1 MIYLIDH
8 EDSFTFNLAHLLEEF
23 DDIYVSNYY
32 NINKA
37 KIDKAKIIVLSPGP
51 GEPKDYPITTKIY
64 NKFKNRKKIIGICLG
79 FQQILYAEG
88 GKIIQQNKIFHG
100 YQSTISVLPSTKI
113 FKNIKN
119 LSVGRYHS
127 LKLQEP
133 FYSNTLKITMRCKVT
148 KAAMALEDHTNNI
161 FGFQFHPDS
170 FLTKNGKFL
179 IQKILSA

>member
-8 EDSFTFNLAHLLEEF
+8 EDSFTFNLAHLLGEF

-32 NINKA
+32 NIDKTKISRA
-37 KIDKAKIIVLSPGP
+37 KTIVLSPGP
-51 GEPKDYPITTKIY
+51 GEPKDYPITNNIY
-64 NKFKNRKKIIGICLG
+64 NKFKGKKKIIGICLG

-100 YQSTISVLPSTKI
+100 YQSTISVLPSSKI

-133 FYSNTLKITMRCKVT
+133 FTSNTLKITMRCKIT
-148 KAAMALEDHTNNI
+148 KAAMALEDHVNNI

>member
-1 MIYLIDH
+1 MIYLVDH
-8 EDSFTFNLAHLLEEF
+8 EDSFTFNLAHILGEF
-23 DDIYVSNYY
+23 DNVVVSNYY
-32 NINKA
+32 EIDKQKIAKA
-37 KIDKAKIIVLSPGP
+37 KTIVLSPGP

-64 NKFKNRKKIIGICLG
+64 NQFKGRKKILGVCLG

-100 YQSTISVLPSTKI
+100 YQSVVSILPSSKL
-113 FKNIKN
+113 FKKMKN

-133 FYSNTLKITMRCKVT
+133 FHSNALQITMRCKVT
-148 KAAMALEDHTNNI
+148 KAAMALEDHTHNV
-161 FGFQFHPDS
+161 FGFQFHPES

>member
-8 EDSFTFNLAHLLEEF
+8 EDSFTFNLAHLLGEF
-23 DDIYVSNYY
+23 DDVVVSNYY
-32 NINKA
+32 EIDKL
-37 KIDKAKIIVLSPGP
+37 KIVKAKIIVLSPGP

-64 NKFKNRKKIIGICLG
+64 NQFKGKKKILGVCLG

-100 YQSTISVLPSTKI
+100 YQSVVLTLPSSKL

-119 LSVGRYHS
+119 LSAGRYHS

-133 FYSNTLKITMRCKVT
+133 FYSNTLKITMRCKMT
-148 KAAMALEDHTNNI
+148 KTAMALEDITNNV

-170 FLTKNGKFL
+170 FLTKNGKLL

>member
-8 EDSFTFNLAHLLEEF
+8 EDSFTFNLAHLLGEF

-32 NINKA
+32 NIDKIKIARA
-37 KIDKAKIIVLSPGP
+37 KTIVLSPGP

-64 NKFKNRKKIIGICLG
+64 NKFKSKKKIIGICLG
-79 FQQILYAEG
+79 FQHILYAEG

-100 YQSTISVLPSTKI
+100 YQSKISVLPTTKV

-119 LSVGRYHS
+119 LTVGRYHS

-148 KAAMALEDHTNNI
+148 KAAMALEDSANNI

>member
-8 EDSFTFNLAHLLEEF
+8 EDSFTFNLAHLLGEF

-32 NINKA
+32 DIDRIKISKA
-37 KIDKAKIIVLSPGP
+37 KTIVLSPGP
-51 GEPKDYPITTKIY
+51 GNPKDYPITNNIY
-64 NKFKNRKKIIGICLG
+64 KKFKGKKKIIGICLG

-100 YQSTISVLPSTKI
+100 YQSSISVLPSTKI
-113 FKNIKN
+113 FKNIKS

-133 FYSNTLKITMRCKVT
+133 FNSNTLKITMRCKIT
-148 KAAMALEDHTNNI
+148 KAAMALEDHVNNI

>member
-8 EDSFTFNLAHLLEEF
+8 EDSFTFNLAHLLGKF
-23 DDIYVSNYY
+23 DDVVVSNYY
-32 NINKA
+32 DIDKSKIAKA
-37 KIDKAKIIVLSPGP
+37 KTIVLSPGP
-51 GEPKDYPITTKIY
+51 GEPKDYPITSKMY
-64 NKFKNRKKIIGICLG
+64 HQFRGKKKFLGICLG

-100 YQSTISVLPSTKI
+100 YQSIISVLPSSKV
-113 FKNIKN
+113 FKNIKS

-133 FYSNTLKITMRCKVT
+133 FYSNTLKITMRCKTT
-148 KAAMALEDHTNNI
+148 KVAMALEDHANNV

-170 FLTKNGKFL
+170 FLTNNGKFL
-179 IQKILSA
+179 IQKILST

>member
-8 EDSFTFNLAHLLEEF
+8 EDSFTFNLAHLLSEF
-23 DDIYVSNYY
+23 DDVVVSNYY
-32 NINKA
+32 EIDKS
-37 KIDKAKIIVLSPGP
+37 KIAKAKIIVLSPGP

-64 NKFKNRKKIIGICLG
+64 NQFKGKKKILGVCLG

-100 YQSTISVLPSTKI
+100 YQSVVSILPSSKL

-119 LSVGRYHS
+119 LSVCRYHS
-127 LKLQEP
+127 LKLQEH
-133 FYSNTLKITMRCKVT
+133 FYSNTLKITMRCKTT
-148 KAAMALEDHTNNI
+148 KAAMALEDFTNNV

-170 FLTKNGKFL
+170 FLTKNGKLL
-179 IQKILSA
+179 IQKILSS

>member
-8 EDSFTFNLAHLLEEF
+8 EDSFTYNLAHLLGGFE
-23 DDIYVSNYY
+23 DIFVSNYY
-32 NINKA
+32 NIDKEKISKA
-37 KIDKAKIIVLSPGP
+37 KTIVLSPGP
-51 GEPKDYPITTKIY
+51 GTPKDYPITTKIY
-64 NKFKNRKKIIGICLG
+64 NQYRGNKKIIGICLG

-88 GKIIQQNKIFHG
+88 GKIIQQSKIFHG
-100 YQSTISVLPSTKI
+100 YQSIISVLPSSKV
-113 FKNIKN
+113 FKNIKY

-133 FYSNTLKITMRCKVT
+133 FKSNTLKITMRCKTT

-170 FLTKNGKFL
+170 FLTKNGKLL
-179 IQKILSA
+179 IQKILST

>member
-8 EDSFTFNLAHLLEEF
+8 EDSFTFNLAHLLGEF

-32 NINKA
+32 DIDRIKISKA
-37 KIDKAKIIVLSPGP
+37 KTIVLSPGP
-51 GEPKDYPITTKIY
+51 GNPKDYPITNNIY
-64 NKFKNRKKIIGICLG
+64 KKFKGKKKIIGICLG

-100 YQSTISVLPSTKI
+100 YQSSISVLPSTKV
-113 FKNIKN
+113 FKNFKS
-119 LSVGRYHS
+119 LSGGRYHS

-133 FYSNTLKITMRCKVT
+133 FNSNTLQITMRCKIT
-148 KAAMALEDHTNNI
+148 KAAMALEDHVNNI

>member
-8 EDSFTFNLAHLLEEF
+8 EDSFTFNLAHLLGEF

-32 NINKA
+32 NINNKKMSRA
-37 KIDKAKIIVLSPGP
+37 KTIVLSPGP
-51 GEPKDYPITTKIY
+51 GQPKDYPVTTKIY
-64 NKFKNRKKIIGICLG
+64 NKFKGSKKIIGICLG
-79 FQQILYAEG
+79 FQQILHAEG

-100 YQSTISVLPSTKI
+100 YQSNIKVLPSSKV

-127 LKLQEP
+127 LKLREP
-133 FYSNTLKITMRCKVT
+133 FFSNTLKITMRCKIT
-148 KAAMALEDHTNNI
+148 KAAMAFEDHVNNI

-170 FLTKNGKFL
+170 FLTQNGKFL

>member
-8 EDSFTFNLAHLLEEF
+8 EDSFTFNLAHLLGEF

-32 NINKA
+32 NIDRIKIAKA
-37 KIDKAKIIVLSPGP
+37 KTIVLSPGP
-51 GEPKDYPITTKIY
+51 GNPKDYPITNNIY
-64 NKFKNRKKIIGICLG
+64 KKFKGKKKIIGICLG

-100 YQSTISVLPSTKI
+100 YQSSISVLPSSKI
-113 FKNIKN
+113 FKNIKS

-133 FYSNTLKITMRCKVT
+133 FNSNTLKITMRCKIT
-148 KAAMALEDHTNNI
+148 KAAMALEDHVNNI

>member
-8 EDSFTFNLAHLLEEF
+8 EDSFTFNLAHLLGKF
-23 DDIYVSNYY
+23 DDVVVSNYY
-32 NINKA
+32 DIDKSKISKA
-37 KIDKAKIIVLSPGP
+37 KTIVLSPGP
-51 GEPKDYPITTKIY
+51 GEPKDYPITSKMY
-64 NKFKNRKKIIGICLG
+64 HQFRGKKKFLGICLG

-100 YQSTISVLPSTKI
+100 YQTIISVLPSSKV
-113 FKNIKN
+113 FKNIKS

-133 FYSNTLKITMRCKVT
+133 FYSNTLKITMRCKTT
-148 KAAMALEDHTNNI
+148 KVAMALEDHANNV

-170 FLTKNGKFL
+170 FLTKNGKLL